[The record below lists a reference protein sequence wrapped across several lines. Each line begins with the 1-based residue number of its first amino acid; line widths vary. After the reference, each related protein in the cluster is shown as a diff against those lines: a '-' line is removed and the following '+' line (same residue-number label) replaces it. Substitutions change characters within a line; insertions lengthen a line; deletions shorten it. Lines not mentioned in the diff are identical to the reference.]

1 MRYEKKIWTIKHWRG
16 LILCVLALCFFIGT
30 SSFNYFTQDADFV
43 KWVSP
48 DEAANYTFAK
58 FYGQEGEMAIF
69 EKYNLCADDI
79 MHPRSMRSDDGF
91 IKPVSFLGIILIYGK
106 IAGLASYKILP
117 FLTPFFAALGI
128 VFYYLLIKK
137 IFGKRNALIS
147 AFLLACFP
155 VYIYYSARSMFH
167 NVLFCALL
175 VIGLYYGVL
184 MARRRNKGTVQKV
197 SFYRALARVPVALAT
212 NISEAKASKPDLKVG
227 RSSFQTI
234 PCLCAAL
241 SGGFIG
247 LAIITRTSELIW
259 LAPALLILWIFNIK
273 KIGITKLIVFLC
285 FCIFAFLPVFYW
297 NQILYG
303 AYSQG
308 GYPEMNQSILEI
320 KQAGAG
326 LIKSTFGKR
335 VRHYNDLLADF
346 KNNIFYFGFH
356 PGQSVKVFYN
366 YFVKM
371 FYWIFWPAVLGGIL
385 FLQKWRKW
393 KRRHWAYL
401 ASYSI
406 ISLVLLFYYG
416 SWGFNDNPDPSRFTI
431 GNSYTRYWL
440 PIYMG
445 VMPFVSLLIIK
456 LTRILFF
463 WYDANPR
470 IYSGATGVN
479 ANTANSNYA
488 NSECANNL
496 ASMRFGRPSKT
507 FLINC
512 ARIIIIILIS
522 FISIQFVLFG
532 SEEGLVFT
540 AQRQREAK
548 AELEKIIELTEN
560 NSVVIT
566 LYHDKLLFPERKV
579 IVGLFDSKEMAAKY
593 AVLAKYIPVYY
604 YNFTFPQSDVD
615 YLNNKRLAEAGLQ
628 IEKVE
633 QVTGEFTLYKLNLRN
648 Q

>member
-1 MRYEKKIWTIKHWRG
+1 MRYEKKIWMIKHWRG
-16 LILCVLALCFFIGT
+16 LILCILALGFFIGT

-43 KWVSP
+43 KWLSP
-48 DEAANYTFAK
+48 DEAANYAFAK
-58 FYGQEGEMAIF
+58 FYGQEGELAIF
-69 EKYNLCADDI
+69 EKYNLYAGDI
-79 MHPRSMRSDDGF
+79 MHPRSMRSDNGF

-106 IAGLASYKILP
+106 IISLASYKILP

-128 VFYYLLIKK
+128 VFYYLIVKK

-167 NVLFCALL
+167 NVLFCVLL
-175 VIGLYYGVL
+175 VMGLYYGVL

-197 SFYRALARVPVALAT
+197 SFYRALARVPVASAT

-227 RSSFQTI
+227 RSSFQTV
-234 PCLCAAL
+234 PCLYAAL
-241 SGGFIG
+241 AGGFIG
-247 LAIITRTSELIW
+247 LAVITRTSELIW

-273 KIGITKLIVFLC
+273 KVGLTKLIVFLC
-285 FCIFAFLPVFYW
+285 FCALMFLPVFCW

-320 KQAGAG
+320 KQAGAD
-326 LIKSTFGKR
+326 LIKSTFGER
-335 VRHYNDLLADF
+335 VRRYNDLLADF

-356 PGQSVKVFYN
+356 PGQSLKAFYN

-393 KRRHWAYL
+393 KRKHWAYL
-401 ASYSI
+401 SSYFI
-406 ISLVLLFYYG
+406 ISLILLFYYG
-416 SWGFNDNPDPSRFTI
+416 SWGLNDNPDPSRFTI

-445 VMPFVSLLIIK
+445 ALPFVSFLIIK
-456 LTRILFF
+456 LTRVLFF

-470 IYSGATGVN
+470 IN
-479 ANTANSNYA
+479 ANVANREYTN
-488 NSECANNL
+488 
-496 ASMRFGRPSKT
+496 MVKRPSKI

-560 NSVVIT
+560 NSVIVT
-566 LYHDKLLFPERKV
+566 RYHDKLLFPERKV
-579 IVGLFDSKEMAAKY
+579 IVGLFDNKEMVEKY
-593 AVLAKYIPVYY
+593 SILAKYIPVYY
-604 YNFTFPQSDVD
+604 YNFTFPQADID
-615 YLNNKRLAEAGLQ
+615 YLNNRRLAEAGLS

-633 QVTGEFTLYKLNLRN
+633 QVTGEFTLYKLLKK